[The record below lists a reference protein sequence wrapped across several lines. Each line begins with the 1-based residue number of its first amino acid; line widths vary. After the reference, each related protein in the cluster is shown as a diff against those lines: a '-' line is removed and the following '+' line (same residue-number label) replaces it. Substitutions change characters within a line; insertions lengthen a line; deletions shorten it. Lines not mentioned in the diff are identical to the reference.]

1 MTAKDYT
8 NLAQNLM
15 GVIIQQDQLIE
26 QMQTKIEELKTLL
39 SQEEH

>member
-15 GVIIQQDQLIE
+15 EVIIQQDQLIE